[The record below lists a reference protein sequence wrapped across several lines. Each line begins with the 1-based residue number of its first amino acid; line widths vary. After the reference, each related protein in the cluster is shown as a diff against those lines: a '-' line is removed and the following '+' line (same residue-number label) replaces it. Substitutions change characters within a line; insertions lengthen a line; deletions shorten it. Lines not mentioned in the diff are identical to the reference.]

1 MSLLQLPFDSLC
13 WEPGPPTA
21 AQLCAFDCIGRDFF
35 HNCKLITQALT
46 EAPDRKLRLKEIYS
60 WFSENHPYF
69 KPNDASWQN
78 SVRHNLSL
86 NKCFINIPSEG
97 TKGGFWS
104 IDESVAAGFTAD
116 GSIPP
121 TRPQRR
127 RNRKSQAKSR
137 NDKWKLYTKVEMDW
151 RLLLRLLHE
160 TIEPLI
166 CK

>member
-1 MSLLQLPFDSLC
+1 
-13 WEPGPPTA
+13 
-21 AQLCAFDCIGRDFF
+21 
-35 HNCKLITQALT
+35 
-46 EAPDRKLRLKEIYS
+46 LKEIYS

-137 NDKWKLYTKVEMDW
+137 NDSAVEVMEYQSGDGLAALAEAAA
-151 RLLLRLLHE
+151 RND
-160 TIEPLI
+160 
-166 CK
+166 